1 MTIEPVNSEQLIS
14 LIGDSRKYTLHSHTE
29 FCDGR
34 AQMEAFARKAVEMGF
49 DFYGFSPHSPLPVV
63 SGCNMLAGKVGCYL
77 EEVDNIRRRHGD
89 HVRFLASMEIDYL
102 GEQWGPSHPFFQSLP
117 LDYRIGSVH
126 FVPTR
131 DNEPI
136 DVDGSPERF
145 AMRMNTKFNRDI
157 RYVVEKFYEHSIMMV
172 QQGGFEIIGHFDKI
186 GENSSRFAPGI
197 ENESWYMSLV
207 DELID
212 NIIAKKIIV
221 EINTKVYAERGRL
234 FPAVRYWKKLID
246 NNVPLVVNSDAHV
259 PALIDAS
266 RQEVFDMLDS
276 VKKAGTGC

>member
-1 MTIEPVNSEQLIS
+1 MTIEPVESVDIIE

-49 DFYGFSPHSPLPVV
+49 DFYGFTPHSPLPVL
-63 SGCNMLAGKVGCYL
+63 SGCNMLAGNVSRYL
-77 EEVDNIRRRHGD
+77 HEVENIRRRHGD

-102 GEQWGPSHPFFQSLP
+102 GEQWGPSHPFFRSIP

-145 AMRMNTKFNRDI
+145 AMRMHTKFNDDI
-157 RYVVEKFYEHSIMMV
+157 RYVVEKFYEHSIAMV
-172 QQGGFEIIGHFDKI
+172 QQGGFDIIGHFDKI
-186 GENSSRFAPGI
+186 GENSSTFCPGI
-197 ENESWYMSLV
+197 EDEPWYQSLV
-207 DELID
+207 NELID
-212 NIIAKKIIV
+212 NIISHRIIV
-221 EINTKVYAERGRL
+221 EINTKVFAERGRL
-234 FPAVRYWKKLID
+234 FPAVRYWDKLID

-276 VKKAGTGC
+276 VKKR